1 MTAGRVV
8 VRLPA
13 VLAEHADG
21 QRAIDVAV
29 PAGGGTVGQV
39 LDALT
44 ASRPRL
50 AWSIRD
56 ETGALRRHV
65 NVFVGDED
73 IRVTGGQDTPVAEGD
88 VVTLLPSVAGG

>member
-1 MTAGRVV
+1 MTHVV

-21 QRAIDVAV
+21 QRIVEVDV
-29 PAGGGTVGQV
+29 PAGGTVGQV

-44 ASRPRL
+44 GPRPRL
-50 AWSIRD
+50 AWRVRD

-73 IRVTGGQDTPVAEGD
+73 VRSTGGLDAPVADGD
-88 VVTLLPSVAGG
+88 IVTVLPSVAGG

>member
-1 MTAGRVV
+1 VTRVV

-21 QRAIDVAV
+21 ERTVEVEV
-29 PAGGGTVGQV
+29 PAAGTVGQV
-39 LDALT
+39 LDVLT

-50 AWSIRD
+50 AWRIRD
-56 ETGALRRHV
+56 ETGTLRRHV

-73 IRVTGGQDTPVAEGD
+73 VRGTGGQDTPVSDGD

>member
-1 MTAGRVV
+1 MTRVV

-13 VLAEHADG
+13 VLAEHAG
-21 QRAIDVAV
+21 GRRAVEVEV
-29 PAGGGTVGQV
+29 PAGGTVGQV

-50 AWSIRD
+50 GWRVRD

-65 NVFVGDED
+65 NVYVGDED
-73 IRVTGGQDTPVAEGD
+73 IRGSGGQQTLVADGD

>member
-1 MTAGRVV
+1 MTASRVV
-8 VRLPA
+8 VKLPA
-13 VLAEHADG
+13 VLAEHAED
-21 QRAIDVAV
+21 RRTVEVEV
-29 PAGGGTVGQV
+29 PAGGTVEQV

-44 ASRPRL
+44 ATRPRL
-50 AWSIRD
+50 AWRIRD

-73 IRVTGGQDTPVAEGD
+73 VRATGGQRTPVADGD

>member
-1 MTAGRVV
+1 MTRVV

-21 QRAIDVAV
+21 HRTVEVEV
-29 PAGGGTVGQV
+29 PAGGTVGQV

-44 ASRPRL
+44 GPRPRL
-50 AWSIRD
+50 GWRVRD

-65 NVFVGDED
+65 NVFVGEED
-73 IRVTGGQDTPVAEGD
+73 IRGAGGLATPVADGD
-88 VVTLLPSVAGG
+88 VITLLPSVAGG

>member
-1 MTAGRVV
+1 VTRVV

-21 QRAIDVAV
+21 RRAVEVEV
-29 PAGGGTVGQV
+29 PAGGTVGDV

-44 ASRPRL
+44 GPRPRL
-50 AWSIRD
+50 AWRVRD

-73 IRVTGGQDTPVAEGD
+73 IRASGGQRTPVADGD

>member
-13 VLAEHADG
+13 VLAEHAG
-21 QRAIDVAV
+21 GERAIELLV
-29 PAGGGTVGQV
+29 PAGGTVGEV

-44 ASRPRL
+44 ADRPRL
-50 AWSIRD
+50 GWRLRD

-73 IRVTGGQDTPVAEGD
+73 IRATGGQATAVADGD

>member
-1 MTAGRVV
+1 MTRVV
-8 VRLPA
+8 VKLPA

-21 QRAIDVAV
+21 RRTVEVAV
-29 PAGGGTVGQV
+29 PADGTVGQV

-44 ASRPRL
+44 ADRPRL
-50 AWSIRD
+50 AWRIRD
-56 ETGALRRHV
+56 ETGVVRRHV

-73 IRVTGGQDTPVAEGD
+73 VRATGGLGTPVADGD

>member
-1 MTAGRVV
+1 MTRVV

-21 QRAIDVAV
+21 RRTVEVSV
-29 PAGGGTVGQV
+29 PAGGTIGQV
-39 LDALT
+39 LDELT
-44 ASRPRL
+44 ADRPRL
-50 AWSIRD
+50 AWRLRD

-73 IRVTGGQDTPVAEGD
+73 VRVTGGQATPVADGD

>member
-1 MTAGRVV
+1 MTRVV

-21 QRAIDVAV
+21 RRTVEVDVSAD
-29 PAGGGTVGQV
+29 GTVGQV

-44 ASRPRL
+44 ADRPRL
-50 AWSIRD
+50 GWRLRD

-65 NVFVGDED
+65 NVYVGDED
-73 IRVTGGQDTPVAEGD
+73 VRATGGLDTSVADGD